1 MKKFFLNF
9 ICIIAFILC
18 FAGKVL
24 AANIDITSVVYDNSA
39 SFLTINT
46 KSSDDITFQT
56 TPKLTIDQDAHKAY
70 FDIDSAMLK
79 TSVQDLVISSSD
91 IKEIVVKQQSESPD
105 IVRVTISYKDNY
117 NPKNIQLKILGNTLF
132 VRFATAQVQ
141 NYYFQQIYTDAQ
153 SSISKFYTP
162 VGIQIPLQIARDDI
176 VSQINAAFQLGAT
189 TEDKN
194 YVLTKKELL
203 LASKYYID
211 NIDVK
216 NGVVQV
222 NGIGALTLTKPF
234 ILSNPTR
241 AVYDIPN
248 TIVNPAIRNRE
259 LYITQTETVKIG
271 QFESTTARIVIT
283 SKYADKYM
291 PVVSSDGQNF
301 EFVDN
306 VTGKKPLFSNQNA
319 TFNSVTDDIID
330 ATTHCVKLVFS
341 KPVIY
346 GIDRLTDKIEFYLFN
361 VDKVNDI
368 NLKSS
373 LLFEGA
379 EMTQLPGKG
388 LKLSIPL
395 YQGDISDIHTGN
407 DGKTLRL
414 KIKSKV
420 VQLPNN
426 KKEEPPQISVPPVVI
441 TAKKPGEKVVVID
454 PGHGGSDCGAIR
466 NGIYEKNITLDV
478 SKRVAKILTSKGV
491 DVYMTRDTDATVSL
505 QERVDISENVNP
517 DVFVSIHVNSSNSDS
532 PNGLETH
539 YYKDNSLTLAKTVHA
554 SLLNHIKAKDRGLF
568 KSKFYVINHTTAPA
582 VLVEIGFISNT
593 AERGQLVTES
603 RKQATAK
610 AIAEGIYEYLK

>member
-46 KSSDDITFQT
+46 KASDDITFQT
-56 TPKLTIDQDAHKAY
+56 VPKLIIDQEGHKAY
-70 FDIDSAMLK
+70 FDIDSAMLQ
-79 TSVQDLVISSSD
+79 TSAQDLVITSSD
-91 IKEIVVKQQSESPD
+91 IKEILVKQISESPD
-105 IVRVTISYKDNY
+105 IVRVTISYKESY
-117 NPKNIQLKILGNTLF
+117 NPKNIQLKVLGNTLF
-132 VRFATAQVQ
+132 VRFATAQIQ
-141 NYYFQQIYTDAQ
+141 NYYFQQVYTDAV
-153 SSISKFYTP
+153 STIGKFYTP
-162 VGIQIPLQIARDDI
+162 IGMQVPLQIARDDI

-211 NIDVK
+211 NFDVK
-216 NGVVQV
+216 NGIVQV

-234 ILSNPTR
+234 TLSNPTR

-259 LYITQTETVKIG
+259 LYISQTETVKVG
-271 QFESTTARIVIT
+271 QFEGTTARVVIT

-291 PVVSSDGQNF
+291 PVVSPDGQNL
-301 EFVDN
+301 EFINN
-306 VTGKKPLFSNQNA
+306 VTGQKSLFSHSNA
-319 TFNSVTDDIID
+319 TFNSVSDDIID
-330 ATTHCVKLVFS
+330 ASTHCVKLIFS

-346 GIDRLTDKIEFYLFN
+346 GIDRLSDKIEFYLFN

-368 NLKSS
+368 DLKSG

-379 EMTQLPGKG
+379 EMTSLPGKG

-395 YQGDISDIHTGN
+395 YQGDIADIHTGN
-407 DGKTLRL
+407 DGKTIRL

-420 VQLPNN
+420 VELPQ
-426 KKEEPPQISVPPVVI
+426 KKIDPPTITVPPVVI

-466 NGIYEKNITLDV
+466 NGINEKNITLDV
-478 SKRVAKILTSKGV
+478 SKRVAEILTSKGV

-517 DVFVSIHVNSSNSDS
+517 DVFVSIHVNSSNSES

-554 SLLNHIKAKDRGLF
+554 SMLNHIKAKDRGLF

-582 VLVEIGFISNT
+582 VLVEIGFLSNT